1 MKLGSPP
8 RLFQAP
14 HPDPFSLSFSR
25 VCFCLA
31 REESRVFASGTL
43 RAAAT
48 REGDKGGPSPGSRSY
63 NEKERLTTLPWQM
76 GGESQADIVGGPAAL
91 LVAQYQP
98 QHLDYLV
105 ARDSTPFR
113 RQE

>member
-1 MKLGSPP
+1 
-8 RLFQAP
+8 
-14 HPDPFSLSFSR
+14 
-25 VCFCLA
+25 
-31 REESRVFASGTL
+31 
-43 RAAAT
+43 
-48 REGDKGGPSPGSRSY
+48 
-63 NEKERLTTLPWQM
+63 M

-105 ARDSTPFR
+105 ARDSTSFR